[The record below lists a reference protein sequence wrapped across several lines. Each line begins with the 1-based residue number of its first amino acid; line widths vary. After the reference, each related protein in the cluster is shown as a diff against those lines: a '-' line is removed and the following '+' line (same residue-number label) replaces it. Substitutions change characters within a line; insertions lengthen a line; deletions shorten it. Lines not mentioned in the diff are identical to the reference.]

1 MFRSSKNNNK
11 SWTQNSTLNL
21 TLLDEHLISSLFAKE
36 PIYKAGLIIVMP
48 VAGWATG
55 LALIYKDPEISI
67 ITSFLPRAAQKPGTE
82 WCRPDNQNNELRFL
96 HPCFSL
102 KTIKQW
108 SIYFWFKGLFLIE
121 VAGIVWGPEVWG
133 TPNSCVLCCV
143 SLVTITRSP

>member
-1 MFRSSKNNNK
+1 MFISSKNNNK

-21 TLLDEHLISSLFAKE
+21 TLLEEHLISSLFAKE

-55 LALIYKDPEISI
+55 LALIYKDPESSL

-96 HPCFSL
+96 YPCFSL
-102 KTIKQW
+102 KTTKQW

-133 TPNSCVLCCV
+133 TPKSCVLCCV